1 MDDVV
6 QPKGLDRLFGS
17 LKHKYGAAGNTTSS
31 GQSSFTRSH
40 REDITGPIPVPELPA
55 AAGFTVHSNDF
66 FQTTRRTTGE
76 CSHRKIPPLP
86 GGSQRA
92 TVAGV
97 HVPLQ
102 ETHGCS

>member
-1 MDDVV
+1 MGRVCHDSTPDWCSDIHGIAAEIVVMDDVV

-31 GQSSFTRSH
+31 GQSSFTRNH

-66 FQTTRRTTGE
+66 FQTARRTTGE
-76 CSHRKIPPLP
+76 
-86 GGSQRA
+86 
-92 TVAGV
+92 
-97 HVPLQ
+97 
-102 ETHGCS
+102 